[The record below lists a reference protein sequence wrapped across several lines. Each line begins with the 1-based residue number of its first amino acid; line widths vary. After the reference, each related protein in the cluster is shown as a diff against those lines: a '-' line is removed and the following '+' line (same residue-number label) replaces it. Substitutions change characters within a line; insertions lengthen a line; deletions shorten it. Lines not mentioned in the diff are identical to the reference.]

1 MDGQMHSSLTTST
14 NFSKSDLLAY
24 VRKHKLAVVSTRA
37 ADGAPQGALV
47 GVGVTD
53 ALELIFDT
61 VSSSRKHR
69 NLECD
74 HRIAVTFFGPDE
86 QTLQL
91 EGFAHELSTTSPE
104 DAPYREAYYLSWP
117 DGRER
122 LKWPNLTYWK
132 VAPSWARYSDFNG
145 GPLIAEFRWDTRD

>member
-1 MDGQMHSSLTTST
+1 MTT
-14 NFSKSDLLAY
+14 NLNHSDLLAY
-24 VRKHKLAVVSTRA
+24 VRKLRLAVVSTRA

-53 ALELIFDT
+53 SLELIFDT
-61 VSSSRKHR
+61 VSSSRKHQ
-69 NLECD
+69 NLRRD
-74 HRIAVTFFGPDE
+74 HRIAVTFSGPDE

-91 EGFAHELSTTSPE
+91 EGFAHELSTISPD

-122 LKWPNLTYWK
+122 LKWPNLSYWK
-132 VAPSWARYSDFNG
+132 VSPRWARYSDYNR
-145 GPLIAEFRWDTRD
+145 GPLIAEFRWDARD